1 MKMIGVFFLYFAL
14 VAGAFCLLWRD
25 VPVRTALL
33 NGACVGVI
41 GVAIYGG
48 QQVRK
53 PKDEQ

>member
-1 MKMIGVFFLYFAL
+1 MKTIGVFFLYFAL
-14 VAGAFCLLWRD
+14 VTGAFCLLWRD

-48 QQVRK
+48 QRVRK
-53 PKDEQ
+53 PREER

>member
-1 MKMIGVFFLYFAL
+1 MKTIGVFFLYFAL

-41 GVAIYGG
+41 GAAMYWY
-48 QQVRK
+48 QRVRK